1 MPRQQ
6 GAIKYS
12 YLFRS
17 KKDNLKKSGEMQ
29 MKNSAMENHET
40 TALQTVAALKR
51 NRFKASYCRTAEE
64 ALDQLEKLIPPEA
77 TVGIGGSVTL
87 QQLGA
92 EKALEARG
100 NTVYSHS
107 KPGLSPEEMMA
118 IRRKQLTCDV
128 FLTGTNAVTRDG
140 KLVNT
145 DGTGNRVAAMIF
157 GPRKV
162 IVVAGINKIVE
173 DVAAAEE
180 RIKTVAAPLNNKR
193 LKRPNPCVG
202 SGRCMNCQEPTRI
215 CNVTAILSKCPLSTD
230 IEILLVGA
238 ELGY

>member
-1 MPRQQ
+1 
-6 GAIKYS
+6 
-12 YLFRS
+12 
-17 KKDNLKKSGEMQ
+17 
-29 MKNSAMENHET
+29 MKNSAMENHAET

-51 NRFKASYCRTAEE
+51 NRFIASYCRTAEE
-64 ALDQLEKLIPPEA
+64 ALAQLEKLIPPDA

-157 GPRKV
+157 DR
-162 IVVAGINKIVE
+162 
-173 DVAAAEE
+173 E
-180 RIKTVAAPLNNKR
+180 R
-193 LKRPNPCVG
+193 
-202 SGRCMNCQEPTRI
+202 
-215 CNVTAILSKCPLSTD
+215 
-230 IEILLVGA
+230 
-238 ELGY
+238 